1 MRKCYWVKK
10 MFNASKLKEIRLS
23 KNLTQSEVANMLQVT
38 RSSYAMWESNNNI
51 IPLKRLIDFCDLFK
65 VSLNYV
71 FEFSSNN
78 SYERPGYDLKL
89 CSERLKEFR
98 KDFNLTQQ
106 KISAILHIDQPT
118 WSIYER
124 GKSLIGTPFLY
135 DLCHKYHISAD
146 YLLGKTNEPKC
157 LK

>member
-1 MRKCYWVKK
+1 